1 MGREPITVQVEL
13 KVTLDVAWDVW
24 TDPKHITNWAFA
36 SDDWEAPSAEND
48 LRVVGKFKTVMAAK
62 DGSVSFDFEG
72 TYTELKENEL
82 IEYEMS
88 DGRSVKISFKET
100 EDGILVTE
108 IFDPEN
114 ENPEK
119 MQEEGWQSILNNYKR
134 YAEGI

>member
-114 ENPEK
+114 EPNHH
-119 MQEEGWQSILNNYKR
+119 QV
-134 YAEGI
+134 